1 MFSILYVRR
10 DLQSGAI
17 FAIQTYIILAPKAA
31 VHDKNW
37 LLLRTRSD
45 LATRCF
51 LSVTAAGK

>member
-31 VHDKNW
+31 VHDKN
-37 LLLRTRSD
+37 
-45 LATRCF
+45 
-51 LSVTAAGK
+51 